1 MPPVDGT
8 DTAIEASQG
17 AAASTQTDTAAS
29 PAVDT
34 SSTTAAD
41 TSSTGGADTTTTTGA
56 EPTDLLSAVRAVLKP
71 DTAEPSPAEGSGADE
86 PASKSG
92 SDKPDPNAATAE
104 TDPNRELTEADFADV
119 EKPSVKKRIDTL
131 LAQRAAARTEAE
143 TLRDPAGH
151 WQKHVQFLVENQVS
165 PENSQAVYG
174 ILSLIHRGD
183 WANAAAAIRPWY
195 ELVLRQAGDIL
206 PEDIQRR
213 VDVGDLSPGD
223 AGELSRARAAAA
235 SAEHQRLASEQQHT
249 VADTSRQLDGTRQAV
264 AQWETGIAQRDPDF
278 ALKRVAVMRYAQAI
292 VAERG
297 LPPTPAT
304 AVQWANEALGE
315 VNKLFTAARPQPQPT
330 RPIPSSGTSQTRAR
344 PEPRN
349 LLEAAK
355 YALADMR
362 A

>member
-1 MPPVDGT
+1 
-8 DTAIEASQG
+8 
-17 AAASTQTDTAAS
+17 
-29 PAVDT
+29 
-34 SSTTAAD
+34 
-41 TSSTGGADTTTTTGA
+41 
-56 EPTDLLSAVRAVLKP
+56 LLSAVRAVLKP
-71 DTAEPSPAEGSGADE
+71 DAADPSPAEGSGVGE
-86 PASKSG
+86 PASGSG
-92 SDKPDPNAATAE
+92 SGKPDPNATTAE

-131 LAQRAAARTEAE
+131 LAQRAAARSELDAM
-143 TLRDPAGH
+143 RDPAGH
-151 WQKHVQFLVENQVS
+151 WQRHVQFLIENQVT

-183 WANAAAAIRPWY
+183 WSNAAAAIRPWY
-195 ELVLRQAGDIL
+195 ELALRQAGDIL

-213 VDVGDLSPGD
+213 VDTGDLSPED
-223 AGELSRARAAAA
+223 ASELSRTRAAAQT
-235 SAEHQRLASEQQHT
+235 AEHQRRASEQQQT
-249 VADTSRQLDGTRQAV
+249 VANQSRQLDGTREAV
-264 AQWETGIAQRDPDF
+264 AQWETGISQRDPDF

-330 RPIPSSGTSQTRAR
+330 RSSPSSGTSVTKAR

-349 LLEAAK
+349 LMEAAK